1 MPTDGTWLLLLL
13 RIKASMAAAAAARR
27 RREDNQKEAKLL
39 NNLCFIIN
47 PFIVSLHLSSSSY
60 RWMYSESQTSTP
72 QGEGLN
78 QKTTLSEREDRAAN
92 VEEKKAEK
100 PHDL

>member
-1 MPTDGTWLLLLL
+1 
-13 RIKASMAAAAAARR
+13 
-27 RREDNQKEAKLL
+27 
-39 NNLCFIIN
+39 
-47 PFIVSLHLSSSSY
+47 
-60 RWMYSESQTSTP
+60 MYAESQTSTP
-72 QGEGLN
+72 RGEGLN

>member
-13 RIKASMAAAAAARR
+13 RIKASTAAAAAARR

-47 PFIVSLHLSSSSY
+47 PFIVSLHLSSSY
-60 RWMYSESQTSTP
+60 RWMYAESQTSTP